1 MMRNYVSVCFAGLLC
16 VLTVISVEVGV
27 CAQVLIPRPGEL
39 EPKAAA
45 PPLIQLDRAKIHAFE
60 PIYLCLTAEQFPPGA
75 EAEVQIGQ
83 GDKWTPVV
91 IPDKDWIKTEVRG
104 RVSLLRR
111 GIVLHSTQ
119 VNGVRNFLFNAP
131 GEYKVR
137 VKIGMDDTIRNLTV
151 TAAESGEEAAW
162 KTLGDR
168 VDDVIQNNFPD
179 PPEQGTIDV
188 CVKIVVKFP
197 KTTCAFYCNS
207 YINIAKFKIAF
218 EKFGKGGGDKVYSRI
233 AADLQKFATGF
244 RESFYGELTAF
255 YAGYAKGLAGEF
267 PEVIVI
273 ADNMQTHM
281 TQWSAGVMEM
291 RQEIQAHIGPKMI
304 PVDPS
309 QLGPVSGSTTLPAN
323 PPSISHASDK

>member
-119 VNGVRNFLFNAP
+119 VNGVRNFLFSAP

-151 TAAESGEEAAW
+151 TAAESGEEAA
-162 KTLGDR
+162 
-168 VDDVIQNNFPD
+168 
-179 PPEQGTIDV
+179 
-188 CVKIVVKFP
+188 
-197 KTTCAFYCNS
+197 
-207 YINIAKFKIAF
+207 
-218 EKFGKGGGDKVYSRI
+218 
-233 AADLQKFATGF
+233 
-244 RESFYGELTAF
+244 
-255 YAGYAKGLAGEF
+255 
-267 PEVIVI
+267 
-273 ADNMQTHM
+273 
-281 TQWSAGVMEM
+281 
-291 RQEIQAHIGPKMI
+291 
-304 PVDPS
+304 
-309 QLGPVSGSTTLPAN
+309 
-323 PPSISHASDK
+323 